1 MSIWLLIV
9 LGCGPKT
16 VSYDVGETVEVPS
29 MAIARPAG
37 LVHDGVFT
45 DETHGFS
52 MPVLEGWVADAGP
65 ESGLMRVA
73 MLHVATDTR
82 VEFWVFPG
90 SDLEPRV
97 REGCA
102 WSFRSDARPLLGGP
116 TRVATCVPD
125 DPTAR
130 RIYGTVFSVDAR
142 TMQVEVHPPNTA
154 LVEGR
159 EAGEVVLRSLRW

>member
-1 MSIWLLIV
+1 MIGWLLF
-9 LGCGPKT
+9 LGCATKI
-16 VSYDVGETVEVPS
+16 VSFDVGEAVEVPS

-52 MPVLEGWVADAGP
+52 LPILEGWVADAGP

-82 VEFWVFPG
+82 IEFWVFPG
-90 SDLEPRV
+90 SDIEPRV
-97 REGCA
+97 REGCV
-102 WSFRSDARPLLGGP
+102 WSFGSEARPFLGGP
-116 TRVATCVPD
+116 VRVATCVPD

-130 RIYGTVFSVDAR
+130 RIFGTVFSNSAR
-142 TMQVEVHPPNTA
+142 TMQVEVHPPNSA

-159 EAGEVVLRSLRW
+159 EAGERVLRSLRW

>member
-1 MSIWLLIV
+1 MIALVFWMA
-9 LGCGPKT
+9 CGPKQLPHEAT
-16 VSYDVGETVEVPS
+16 EMVEVPA
-29 MAIARPAG
+29 MAIDRPAG
-37 LVHDGVFT
+37 LVHDDIFT

-52 MPVLEGWVADAGP
+52 LPVLEGWVADAGP

-73 MLHVATDTR
+73 MLHVATNTR

-90 SDLEPRV
+90 AGSEPRV
-97 REGCA
+97 REGCD
-102 WSFRSDARPLLGGP
+102 WKFRSVARDLFGDQ
-116 TRVATCVPD
+116 TTVSTCVPD
-125 DPTAR
+125 DPSER
-130 RIYGTVFSVDAR
+130 RIFGTVFPHDDV

>member
-1 MSIWLLIV
+1 MSVWLFIW

-16 VSYDVGETVEVPS
+16 VSYDGGEAVEVPS

-37 LVHDGVFT
+37 LVHDGVFA

-52 MPVLEGWVADAGP
+52 LPVMEGWGADAGP

-90 SDLEPRV
+90 NDIEPRI
-97 REGCA
+97 REGCV
-102 WSFRSDARPLLGGP
+102 WSFRSEGRPILDLS

-125 DPTAR
+125 DPSGR
-130 RIYGTVFSVDAR
+130 RIYGTVFSREMR

-159 EAGEVVLRSLRW
+159 EAGDLVLRSLRW

>member
-1 MSIWLLIV
+1 MNLWLWCW
-9 LGCGPKT
+9 LGCAPKT
-16 VSYDVGETVEVPS
+16 ATFEVGEAVEVPS

-52 MPVLEGWVADAGP
+52 LPVLEGWVADAGP

-90 SDLEPRV
+90 SDIEPRI
-97 REGCA
+97 REGCT
-102 WSFRSDARPLLGGP
+102 WLFQSDARPIVGET
-116 TRVATCVPD
+116 TRVATCVPE

-130 RIYGTVFSVDAR
+130 RIYGTVFSHNAQ

-159 EAGEVVLRSLRW
+159 EAGGMVLRSLRW